1 MLKRAV
7 IASTSRDAYP
17 SLSEEQYRDFLAAH
31 YERVIK
37 QAKRVRERLLE
48 ESDIHI
54 RETYLP
60 KTESLISFHNRTAR
74 DRETKA
80 VTYDFWQGIILEID
94 REYGGCEAAERGDKE
109 P

>member
-17 SLSEEQYRDFLAAH
+17 SLSEEQYKDFLAVH